1 MSGIL
6 ASEVRKWRRSSIQ
19 WVALASSLIPL
30 LLSAVDLAL
39 KTHVLPGRQAAL
51 QSNAEIWALGSF
63 LILVFTGCH
72 IFSREY
78 QDGTIQPLFTT
89 PHHPLPFLFAKLL
102 VILLVLAAAMLLSF
116 AARFLGALL
125 LASGPWDAA
134 FVRRFV
140 GQIGLYTLQFAML
153 APWIALIGIVMKKM
167 FSSLL
172 VAFGFIV
179 MLFPF
184 HRTDFYWL
192 FPHLVPVVHFSKT
205 IGFDGSN
212 LAFRTPGWISLSVFF
227 VLTLGLCMA
236 LFRRR

>member
-6 ASEVRKWRRSSIQ
+6 ASEARKWRHSSIQ
-19 WVALASSLIPL
+19 WVVLASSLIPL
-30 LLSAVDLAL
+30 VLSAADLAL
-39 KTHVLPGRQAAL
+39 RARGFPDRQAAL

-63 LILVFTGCH
+63 LTLVLAGCH
-72 IFSREY
+72 VFSREY
-78 QDGTIQPLFTT
+78 QDGTIRPLFAT
-89 PHHPLPFLFAKLL
+89 PHHPLPFLFAKLA
-102 VILLVLAAAMLLSF
+102 VTVLVLAAAMFLSF

-134 FVRRFV
+134 FVRRFLGRTV
-140 GQIGLYTLQFAML
+140 LYTLQFALL
-153 APWIALIGIVMKKM
+153 APWIALIGIVMKRM

-184 HRTDFYWL
+184 HRTDLYWL

-205 IGFDGSN
+205 IGFDGSD
-212 LAFRTPGWISLSVFF
+212 LAFRTPGWISLGVFF
-227 VLTLGLCMA
+227 ILTLGLCMA